1 MSETTETKKE
11 KKMSIAQAKKAVIE
25 AIDENQNGEIDIEDI
40 VIKGFK
46 TPGIRIKRENFL
58 RKELVKICTEEVIQV
73 AVDKNPMAANIPLE
87 EIDKIAD
94 EVIKFERACVSGISA
109 ALGVPGGWAMVATI
123 PADIIQYY
131 AYMLRAAQKLLYLYG
146 FPEITS
152 DEEGVHIDSGT
163 MNILIVCLGV
173 MYGVG
178 GAKNALLALSKA
190 LGHGVKKEL
199 MKKALTKG
207 TLYPI
212 IKKICKWFSV
222 SLTKEVFTSFFE
234 KAIPLVGGAVGG
246 AITYLSFKPCCDKL
260 KESLQDTVFTNPDR
274 ANDCTIIDVEVEEI
288 KEEDRDD
295 TEE

>member
-1 MSETTETKKE
+1 MPETKEVKNE
-11 KKMSIAQAKKAVIE
+11 KKMNLTKAKQAVIE
-25 AIDENQNGEIDIEDI
+25 AIDENQNGQIDIEDI

-46 TPGIRIKRENFL
+46 TPGIRINREQFL
-58 RKELVKICTEEVIQV
+58 RKELVKICTEDTIQI

-94 EVIKFERACVSGISA
+94 EVIKFERTCVSGISA

-146 FPEITS
+146 FPELTS
-152 DEEGVHIDSGT
+152 DEDGVKIDSGT

-178 GAKNALLALSKA
+178 GAKNALLIMSKA
-190 LGHGVKKEL
+190 LGQGVKKEL
-199 MKKALTKG
+199 LKKALTKG
-207 TLYPI
+207 TIYPI
-212 IKKICKWFSV
+212 VKKVCKWFSIN
-222 SLTKEVFTSFFE
+222 LTKEVFSSFFE
-234 KAIPLVGGAVGG
+234 KAIPVVGGVVGG
-246 AITYLSFKPCCDKL
+246 AITFLSFKPCCDKL

-274 ANDCTIIDVEVEEI
+274 LNDNSIIDVEVEDI
-288 KEEDRDD
+288 EE
-295 TEE
+295 

>member
-1 MSETTETKKE
+1 MAETTETKKE
-11 KKMSIAQAKKAVIE
+11 KKMSLAQAKKAVIE

-40 VIKGFK
+40 VIKGLK

-58 RKELVKICTEEVIQV
+58 RKELIKICTEDVIQV

-146 FPEITS
+146 FPELTA
-152 DEEGVHIDSGT
+152 DEDGVHIDSGT

-173 MYGVG
+173 MYGVA
-178 GAKNALLALSKA
+178 GAKNALLTLSKA

-199 MKKALTKG
+199 LKKSLTKG
-207 TLYPI
+207 TIYKI
-212 IKKICKWFSV
+212 VKKVCKWFAIN
-222 SLTKEVFTSFFE
+222 LNKEVFSSFFE

-246 AITYLSFKPCCDKL
+246 VITYLSFKSCCDKL
-260 KESLQDTVFTNPDR
+260 KESLQDTVFTNPNR
-274 ANDCTIIDVEVEEI
+274 ANDNSIIDVEIEELN
-288 KEEDRDD
+288 DD
-295 TEE
+295 TGE